1 MKIMIVN
8 AYGRSNRGDSVLLDE
23 CIADVMNAV
32 PGAQIGCAVFEE
44 LDKARAAHPNVRFS
58 ERIGNTGQ
66 RGAIAKLVT
75 LGRMILASLALIP
88 SLGWIVRSL
97 PLSQQ
102 ESWRMIR
109 SADIVI
115 SAPGGYIHDTNF
127 AYYVAL
133 FHIWRRGTRVI
144 LAPQSIGPID
154 AAFARRIARAVLS
167 WSDAVCARES
177 YSWDFLRN
185 TLNLPKQLLRRSGD
199 SAFWNT
205 DVSEDTAASQAAW
218 SEIGVDPEVEQVLGL
233 TVVDWTFPKSLNVL
247 AAQDAYVQGLARVIQ
262 HMSLHHG
269 LRSVIFNQVSDD
281 LSMAER
287 VAAACT
293 VPVLIDRTSREPD
306 LLRALISRSTLF
318 LGTRFHSCI
327 FAMMASRPTFAV
339 AYLPKTSFI
348 LRDLR
353 LDARQA
359 PITEFDPDAVIS
371 ALECDLA
378 DLPAARAEIETAVT
392 HYRDTHTR
400 LRDVLEEIS

>member
-1 MKIMIVN
+1 
-8 AYGRSNRGDSVLLDE
+8 
-23 CIADVMNAV
+23 
-32 PGAQIGCAVFEE
+32 
-44 LDKARAAHPNVRFS
+44 
-58 ERIGNTGQ
+58 
-66 RGAIAKLVT
+66 
-75 LGRMILASLALIP
+75 
-88 SLGWIVRSL
+88 
-97 PLSQQ
+97 
-102 ESWRMIR
+102 
-109 SADIVI
+109 
-115 SAPGGYIHDTNF
+115 
-127 AYYVAL
+127 
-133 FHIWRRGTRVI
+133 
-144 LAPQSIGPID
+144 
-154 AAFARRIARAVLS
+154 
-167 WSDAVCARES
+167 
-177 YSWDFLRN
+177 
-185 TLNLPKQLLRRSGD
+185 
-199 SAFWNT
+199 
-205 DVSEDTAASQAAW
+205 
-218 SEIGVDPEVEQVLGL
+218 
-233 TVVDWTFPKSLNVL
+233 
-247 AAQDAYVQGLARVIQ
+247 
-262 HMSLHHG
+262 MSLHHG